1 MNRVRKAAAALKF
14 NGKNVDTS
22 LKDYL
27 ESVAYED
34 VASGSSDTL
43 SIKLHNITR
52 QWMKGWYPKKGDT
65 VEGSIKLLNWDKA
78 GKTGK
83 LFCGHFTL
91 DEIHFS
97 GNPMTASF
105 DCVSAPASESFK
117 TRQRNKTWENATIAE
132 IAGEIAGRYSLT
144 LSYAGAVIKI
154 KKLEQSESDSAFLYG
169 LCKDYGLSMKVY
181 KKKIVIYD
189 QTQIEQKSPVCTI
202 SMDDFVDN
210 NWDAHDSLYGV
221 YSGARISYKDPDDD
235 KETSI
240 YVGLKAEN
248 AKGGRTLKMNV
259 SADSAAEARR
269 KAAAQVNLSNEG
281 ATTISGT
288 IWPNMKICA
297 GVTVN
302 VTDFGKFNGKYFV
315 DKSTMEL
322 SGDSGTSQK
331 IEMHKCQKRITA

>member
-1 MNRVRKAAAALKF
+1 MSKPRKATTTLKF

-27 ESVAYED
+27 ESISYED

-43 SIKLHNITR
+43 SIKLHNITK
-52 QWMKGWYPKKGDT
+52 QWMKGWYPKKGDA
-65 VEGSIKLLNWDKA
+65 VEGSIKLLDWDKV
-78 GKTGK
+78 GKDK
-83 LFCGHFTL
+83 KIFCGHFTL
-91 DEIHFS
+91 DDVSFS

-117 TRQRNKTWENATIAE
+117 TRERNKTWENATISG
-132 IAGEIAGRYSLT
+132 IAGEVAGRYSLS
-144 LSYAGAVIKI
+144 LSYSGPSIKI
-154 KKLEQSESDSAFLYG
+154 KKLEQSESDSEFLYK

-189 QTQIEQKSPVCTI
+189 QTQMEQKGPVCTLG
-202 SMDDFVDN
+202 MDDFVDN
-210 NWDAHDSLYGV
+210 NWEARDSLYGV

-248 AKGGRTLKMNV
+248 AKGSRTLRINET
-259 SADSAAEARR
+259 ADSAADARR
-269 KAAAQVNLSNEG
+269 KAAAQVNLSNQD

-288 IWPNMKICA
+288 IWPNIKVCA
-297 GVTVN
+297 GVTVKI
-302 VTDFGKFNGKYFV
+302 TDFGKFNGKYFV

-322 SGDSGTSQK
+322 GESGTSQK
-331 IEMHKCQKRITA
+331 IETHKCQKRITA

>member
-1 MNRVRKAAAALKF
+1 MSKPRKATTTLKF

-27 ESVAYED
+27 ESISYED

-43 SIKLHNITR
+43 SIKLHNITK
-52 QWMKGWYPKKGDT
+52 QWMKGWYPKKGDA
-65 VEGSIKLLNWDKA
+65 VEGSIKLLDWDKV
-78 GKTGK
+78 GKDK
-83 LFCGHFTL
+83 KIFCGHFTL
-91 DEIHFS
+91 DDVSFS

-117 TRQRNKTWENATIAE
+117 TRERNKTWENATISG
-132 IAGEIAGRYSLT
+132 IAGEVAGRYSLS
-144 LSYAGAVIKI
+144 LSYSGPSIKI
-154 KKLEQSESDSAFLYG
+154 KKLEQSESDSEFLYK

-189 QTQIEQKSPVCTI
+189 QTQMEQKGPVCTLG
-202 SMDDFVDN
+202 MDDFVDN
-210 NWDAHDSLYGV
+210 NWEARDSLYGV

-248 AKGGRTLKMNV
+248 AKDSRTLRINET
-259 SADSAAEARR
+259 ADSAADARR
-269 KAAAQVNLSNEG
+269 KAAAQVNLSNQD

-288 IWPNMKICA
+288 IWPNIKVCA
-297 GVTVN
+297 GVTVKI
-302 VTDFGKFNGKYFV
+302 TDFGKFNGKYFV

-322 SGDSGTSQK
+322 GESGTSQK

>member
-1 MNRVRKAAAALKF
+1 MSKPRKATTTLKF

-27 ESVAYED
+27 ESVSYED

-43 SIKLHNITR
+43 SIKLHNITK
-52 QWMKGWYPKKGDT
+52 QWMKGWYPKKGDA
-65 VEGSIKLLNWDKA
+65 VEGSIKLLDWDKA
-78 GKTGK
+78 GKDK
-83 LFCGHFTL
+83 KIFCGHFTL
-91 DEIHFS
+91 DDVSFS

-117 TRQRNKTWENATIAE
+117 TRERNKTWENATISG
-132 IAGEIAGRYSLT
+132 IAREIAGRYSLS
-144 LSYAGAVIKI
+144 LSYSGPSIKI
-154 KKLEQSESDSAFLYG
+154 KKLEQSESDSEFLYK
-169 LCKDYGLSMKVY
+169 LCKDYGLSVKVY

-189 QTQIEQKSPVCTI
+189 QTQMEQKSPVCTLG
-202 SMDDFVDN
+202 MDDFVDN
-210 NWDAHDSLYGV
+210 NWEARDSLYGV

-248 AKGGRTLKMNV
+248 AKGSRTLRINET
-259 SADSAAEARR
+259 ADSAADARR
-269 KAAAQVNLSNEG
+269 KAAAQVNLSNQD

-288 IWPNMKICA
+288 IWPNIKVCA
-297 GVTVN
+297 GVTVKI
-302 VTDFGKFNGKYFV
+302 TDFGKFNGKYFV

-322 SGDSGTSQK
+322 GDSGTSQK

>member
-1 MNRVRKAAAALKF
+1 MSKPRKATTTLKF

-27 ESVAYED
+27 ESVSYED

-43 SIKLHNITR
+43 SIKLHNITK
-52 QWMKGWYPKKGDT
+52 QWMKGWYPKKGDA
-65 VEGSIKLLNWDKA
+65 VEGSIKLLDWDKV
-78 GKTGK
+78 GKDK
-83 LFCGHFTL
+83 KIFCGHFTL
-91 DEIHFS
+91 DDVSFS

-117 TRQRNKTWENATIAE
+117 TRERNKTWENATISG
-132 IAGEIAGRYSLT
+132 IAGESAGRYSLS
-144 LSYAGAVIKI
+144 LSYSGPSIKI
-154 KKLEQSESDSAFLYG
+154 KKLEQSESDSEFLYK

-189 QTQIEQKSPVCTI
+189 QTQMEQKSPVCTLG
-202 SMDDFVDN
+202 MDDFVDN
-210 NWDAHDSLYGV
+210 NWEARDSLYGV

-240 YVGLKAEN
+240 YVELKAEN
-248 AKGGRTLKMNV
+248 AKGSRTLRINET
-259 SADSAAEARR
+259 ADSAADARR
-269 KAAAQVNLSNEG
+269 KAAAQVNLSNQD

-288 IWPNMKICA
+288 IWPNIKVCA
-297 GVTVN
+297 GVTVKI
-302 VTDFGKFNGKYFV
+302 TDFGKFNGKYFV

-322 SGDSGTSQK
+322 GESGTSQK

>member
-1 MNRVRKAAAALKF
+1 MSKPRKATTTLKF

-27 ESVAYED
+27 ESVSYED

-43 SIKLHNITR
+43 SIKLHNITK
-52 QWMKGWYPKKGDT
+52 QWMKGWYPKKGDA
-65 VEGSIKLLNWDKA
+65 VEGSIKLLDWDKV
-78 GKTGK
+78 GKDK
-83 LFCGHFTL
+83 KIFCGHFTL
-91 DEIHFS
+91 DDVSFS

-117 TRQRNKTWENATIAE
+117 TRERNKTWENATISG
-132 IAGEIAGRYSLT
+132 IAGEVAGRYSLY
-144 LSYAGAVIKI
+144 LSYSGPSIKI
-154 KKLEQSESDSAFLYG
+154 KKLEQSESDSEFLYK

-189 QTQIEQKSPVCTI
+189 QTQMEQKGPVCTLG
-202 SMDDFVDN
+202 MDDFVDN
-210 NWDAHDSLYGV
+210 NWEARDSLYGV

-248 AKGGRTLKMNV
+248 AKGSRTLRINET
-259 SADSAAEARR
+259 ADSAADARR
-269 KAAAQVNLSNEG
+269 KAAAQVNLSNQD

-288 IWPNMKICA
+288 IWPNIKVCA
-297 GVTVN
+297 GVTVKI
-302 VTDFGKFNGKYFV
+302 TDFGKFNGKYFV

-322 SGDSGTSQK
+322 GESGTSQK

>member
-1 MNRVRKAAAALKF
+1 MSKPRKATTTLKF

-27 ESVAYED
+27 ESISYED

-43 SIKLHNITR
+43 SIKLHNITK
-52 QWMKGWYPKKGDT
+52 QWMKGWYPKKGDA
-65 VEGSIKLLNWDKA
+65 VEGSIKLLDWDKV
-78 GKTGK
+78 GKDK
-83 LFCGHFTL
+83 KIFCGHFTL
-91 DEIHFS
+91 DDVSFS
-97 GNPMTASF
+97 GDPMTASF

-117 TRQRNKTWENATIAE
+117 TRERNKTWENATISG
-132 IAGEIAGRYSLT
+132 IAGEVAGRYSLSP
-144 LSYAGAVIKI
+144 SYSGPSIKI
-154 KKLEQSESDSAFLYG
+154 KKLEQSESDSEFLYK

-189 QTQIEQKSPVCTI
+189 QTQMEQKGPVCTLG
-202 SMDDFVDN
+202 MDDFVDN
-210 NWDAHDSLYGV
+210 NWEARDSLYGV

-248 AKGGRTLKMNV
+248 AKGSRTLRINET
-259 SADSAAEARR
+259 ADSAADARR
-269 KAAAQVNLSNEG
+269 KAAAQVNLSNQD

-288 IWPNMKICA
+288 IWPNIKVCA
-297 GVTVN
+297 GVTVKI
-302 VTDFGKFNGKYFV
+302 TDFGKFNGKYFV

-322 SGDSGTSQK
+322 GESGTSQK

>member
-1 MNRVRKAAAALKF
+1 MSKPRKATTTLKF

-27 ESVAYED
+27 ESISYED

-43 SIKLHNITR
+43 SIKLHNITK
-52 QWMKGWYPKKGDT
+52 QWMKGWYPKKGDA
-65 VEGSIKLLNWDKA
+65 VEGSIKLLDWDKV
-78 GKTGK
+78 GKDK
-83 LFCGHFTL
+83 KIFCGHFTL
-91 DEIHFS
+91 DDVSFS

-117 TRQRNKTWENATIAE
+117 TRERNKTWENATISG
-132 IAGEIAGRYSLT
+132 IAGEVAGRYSRS
-144 LSYAGAVIKI
+144 LSYSGPSIKI
-154 KKLEQSESDSAFLYG
+154 KKLEQSESDSEFLYK

-189 QTQIEQKSPVCTI
+189 QTQMEQKGPVCTLG
-202 SMDDFVDN
+202 MDDFVDN
-210 NWDAHDSLYGV
+210 NWEARDSLYGV

-248 AKGGRTLKMNV
+248 AKDSRTLRINET
-259 SADSAAEARR
+259 ADSAADARR
-269 KAAAQVNLSNEG
+269 KAAAQVNLSNQD

-288 IWPNMKICA
+288 IWPNIKVCA
-297 GVTVN
+297 GVTVKI
-302 VTDFGKFNGKYFV
+302 TDFGKFNGKYFV

-322 SGDSGTSQK
+322 GESGTSQK

>member
-1 MNRVRKAAAALKF
+1 MSKPRKAVTTLKF

-27 ESVAYED
+27 ESVTYED
-34 VASGSSDTL
+34 IASGSSDTL
-43 SIKLHNITR
+43 SIKLHNITK
-52 QWMKGWYPKKGDT
+52 QWMKEWYPKKGDA
-65 VEGSIKLLNWDKA
+65 VEGSIKLLDWDKA
-78 GKTGK
+78 GKDK
-83 LFCGHFTL
+83 KIFCGHFTL
-91 DEIHFS
+91 DDVSFS

-105 DCVSAPASESFK
+105 GCVSAPASESFK
-117 TRQRNKTWENATIAE
+117 TRERNKTWENATIK
-132 IAGEIAGRYSLT
+132 EIAGRYSLS
-144 LSYAGAVIKI
+144 LSYSGPTIKI
-154 KKLEQSESDSAFLYG
+154 KKLEQSENDSAFLYG

-189 QTQIEQKSPVCTI
+189 QTQMEQKAPVCTI
-202 SMDDFVDN
+202 RMDDFVDN
-210 NWDAHDSLYGV
+210 SWDAHDSLYGV

-248 AKGGRTLKMNV
+248 AKGSRTLRINET
-259 SADSAAEARR
+259 ADSAADARC

-288 IWPNMKICA
+288 IWPDIKICV
-297 GVTVN
+297 GVTVK
-302 VTDFGKFNGKYFV
+302 VTGFGKLNGKYFV

-322 SGDSGTSQK
+322 GDSGTSQK

>member
-1 MNRVRKAAAALKF
+1 MSKPRKATTTLKF

-27 ESVAYED
+27 ESISYED

-43 SIKLHNITR
+43 SIKLHNITK
-52 QWMKGWYPKKGDT
+52 QWMKGWYPQKGDA
-65 VEGSIKLLNWDKA
+65 VEGSIKLLDWDKV
-78 GKTGK
+78 GKDK
-83 LFCGHFTL
+83 KIFCGHFTL
-91 DEIHFS
+91 DDVSFS

-117 TRQRNKTWENATIAE
+117 TRERNKTWENATISG
-132 IAGEIAGRYSLT
+132 IAGEVAGRYSLS
-144 LSYAGAVIKI
+144 LSYSGPSIKI
-154 KKLEQSESDSAFLYG
+154 KKLEQSESDSEFLYK

-189 QTQIEQKSPVCTI
+189 QTQMEQKGPVCTLG
-202 SMDDFVDN
+202 MDDFVDN
-210 NWDAHDSLYGV
+210 NWEARDSLYGV

-248 AKGGRTLKMNV
+248 AKDSRTLRINET
-259 SADSAAEARR
+259 ADSAADARR
-269 KAAAQVNLSNEG
+269 KAAAQVNLSNQD

-288 IWPNMKICA
+288 IWPNIKVCA
-297 GVTVN
+297 GVTVKI
-302 VTDFGKFNGKYFV
+302 TDFGKFNGKYFV

-322 SGDSGTSQK
+322 GESGTSQK

>member
-1 MNRVRKAAAALKF
+1 MSRPRKAVTTLKF

-27 ESVAYED
+27 ESVSYED

-43 SIKLHNITR
+43 SISLHNIDK
-52 QWMKGWYPKKGDT
+52 QWMKGWYPKKGDA
-65 VEGSIKLLNWDKA
+65 VEGSIKFLDWD
-78 GKTGK
+78 KTGK
-83 LFCGHFTL
+83 NKKIFCGHFTL
-91 DEIHFS
+91 DDVSFS

-117 TRQRNKTWENATIAE
+117 TRERNKTWENAAISE
-132 IAGEIAGRYSLT
+132 IAGEIAGRYSLS
-144 LSYAGAVIKI
+144 LSYSGPTIKI
-154 KKLEQSESDSAFLYG
+154 KKLEQSENDSAFLYG

-189 QTQIEQKSPVCTI
+189 QTQMEQKAPVCTI
-202 SMDDFVDN
+202 RMDDFVDN
-210 NWDAHDSLYGV
+210 SWDAHDSLYGV

-248 AKGGRTLKMNV
+248 AKGSRTLRINET
-259 SADSAAEARR
+259 ADSAADARH

-288 IWPNMKICA
+288 IWPDIKICA
-297 GVTVN
+297 GVTVK
-302 VTDFGKFNGKYFV
+302 VTDFGKLNGKYFV

-322 SGDSGTSQK
+322 GDSGTSQK

>member
-1 MNRVRKAAAALKF
+1 MSKPRKATTTLKF

-27 ESVAYED
+27 ESVSYED

-43 SIKLHNITR
+43 SIKLHNITK
-52 QWMKGWYPKKGDT
+52 QWMKGWYPKKGDA
-65 VEGSIKLLNWDKA
+65 VEGSIKLLDWDKV
-78 GKTGK
+78 GKDK
-83 LFCGHFTL
+83 KIFCGHFTL
-91 DEIHFS
+91 DDVSFS

-117 TRQRNKTWENATIAE
+117 TRERNKTWENATISG
-132 IAGEIAGRYSLT
+132 IAGEVAGRYSLS
-144 LSYAGAVIKI
+144 LSYSGPSIKI
-154 KKLEQSESDSAFLYG
+154 KKLEQSESDSEFLYK

-189 QTQIEQKSPVCTI
+189 QTQMEQKGPVCTLG
-202 SMDDFVDN
+202 MDDFVDN
-210 NWDAHDSLYGV
+210 NWEARDSLYGV

-248 AKGGRTLKMNV
+248 AKGSRTLRINET
-259 SADSAAEARR
+259 ADSAADARR
-269 KAAAQVNLSNEG
+269 KAAAQVNLSNQD

-288 IWPNMKICA
+288 IWPNIKVCA
-297 GVTVN
+297 GVTVKI
-302 VTDFGKFNGKYFV
+302 TDFGKFNGKYFV

-322 SGDSGTSQK
+322 GESGTSQK

>member
-1 MNRVRKAAAALKF
+1 MSKPRKATTTLKF

-27 ESVAYED
+27 ESVSYED

-43 SIKLHNITR
+43 SIKLHNITK
-52 QWMKGWYPKKGDT
+52 QWMKGWYPKKGDA
-65 VEGSIKLLNWDKA
+65 VEGSIKLLDWDKV
-78 GKTGK
+78 GKDK
-83 LFCGHFTL
+83 KIFCGHFTL
-91 DEIHFS
+91 DDVSFS

-117 TRQRNKTWENATIAE
+117 TRERNKTWENATISG
-132 IAGEIAGRYSLT
+132 IAGESAGRYSLS
-144 LSYAGAVIKI
+144 LSYSGPSIKI
-154 KKLEQSESDSAFLYG
+154 KKLEQSESDSEFLYK

-189 QTQIEQKSPVCTI
+189 QTQMEQKSPVCTLG
-202 SMDDFVDN
+202 MDDFVDN
-210 NWDAHDSLYGV
+210 NWEARDSLYGV

-248 AKGGRTLKMNV
+248 AKGSRTLRINET
-259 SADSAAEARR
+259 ADSAADARR
-269 KAAAQVNLSNEG
+269 KAAAQVNLSNQD

-288 IWPNMKICA
+288 IWPNIKVCA
-297 GVTVN
+297 GVTVKI
-302 VTDFGKFNGKYFV
+302 TDFGKFNGKYFV

-322 SGDSGTSQK
+322 GESGTSQK

>member
-1 MNRVRKAAAALKF
+1 MSRARKVEAALRF

-27 ESVAYED
+27 ESVTYED

-43 SIKLHNITR
+43 SVKLHNITK
-52 QWMKGWYPKKGDT
+52 QWMKGWYPKKGDA
-65 VEGSIKLLNWDKA
+65 VEGSIKLLGWDKA
-78 GKTGK
+78 GKNEK
-83 LFCGHFTL
+83 IFCGHFTL
-91 DEIHFS
+91 DDINFS

-105 DCVSAPASESFK
+105 DCVSAPAGESFK
-117 TRQRNKTWENATIAE
+117 TRERNKTWENAAISG
-132 IAGEIAGRYSLT
+132 IAGEIASRYSLT
-144 LSYAGAVIKI
+144 LSYSGPDIKI
-154 KKLEQSESDSAFLYG
+154 KKLEQSENDSAFLYG

-189 QTQIEQKSPVCTI
+189 QTQMEQKGPACTI

-210 NWDAHDSLYGV
+210 NWEAHDGLYGV

-240 YVGLKAEN
+240 YVGLKAEKE
-248 AKGGRTLKMNV
+248 KGSRTLKINQT
-259 SADSAAEARR
+259 ADSAADARR

-288 IWPNMKICA
+288 IWPNIKICA
-297 GVTVN
+297 GVTVK
-302 VTDFGKFNGKYFV
+302 VTGFGKFNGKYFV
-315 DKSTMEL
+315 DKSTMEI
-322 SGDSGTSQK
+322 SGGSGTSQK

>member
-1 MNRVRKAAAALKF
+1 MSKPRKATTTLKF

-27 ESVAYED
+27 ESVSYED
-34 VASGSSDTL
+34 IASGSSDTL
-43 SIKLHNITR
+43 SIKLHNITK
-52 QWMKGWYPKKGDT
+52 QWMKGWYPKKGDA
-65 VEGSIKLLNWDKA
+65 VEGSIKLLDWDKV
-78 GKTGK
+78 GKDK
-83 LFCGHFTL
+83 KIFCGHFTL
-91 DEIHFS
+91 DDVSFS

-117 TRQRNKTWENATIAE
+117 TRERNKTWENATISG
-132 IAGEIAGRYSLT
+132 IAGEIAGRYSLS
-144 LSYAGAVIKI
+144 LSYSGPSIKL
-154 KKLEQSESDSAFLYG
+154 KKLEQSESDSEFLYK

-189 QTQIEQKSPVCTI
+189 QTQMEQKGPVCTLG
-202 SMDDFVDN
+202 MDDFVDN
-210 NWDAHDSLYGV
+210 NWEARDSLYGV

-248 AKGGRTLKMNV
+248 AKGSRTLKINQT
-259 SADSAAEARR
+259 ADSAADAKR
-269 KAAAQVNLSNEG
+269 KAAAQVNLSNQD

-288 IWPNMKICA
+288 IWPNIKVCA
-297 GVTVN
+297 GVTVKI
-302 VTDFGKFNGKYFV
+302 TDFGKFNGKYFV

-322 SGDSGTSQK
+322 GDSGTSQK

>member
-1 MNRVRKAAAALKF
+1 MSKPRKATTTLKF

-27 ESVAYED
+27 ESISYED

-43 SIKLHNITR
+43 SIKLHNITK
-52 QWMKGWYPKKGDT
+52 QWMKGWYPKKGDA
-65 VEGSIKLLNWDKA
+65 VEGSIKLLDWDKV
-78 GKTGK
+78 GKDK
-83 LFCGHFTL
+83 KIFCGHFTL
-91 DEIHFS
+91 DDVSFS

-117 TRQRNKTWENATIAE
+117 TRERNKTWENATISG
-132 IAGEIAGRYSLT
+132 IAGEVAGRYSLS
-144 LSYAGAVIKI
+144 LSYSGPSIKI
-154 KKLEQSESDSAFLYG
+154 KKLEQSESDSEFLYK

-189 QTQIEQKSPVCTI
+189 QTQMEQKGPVCTLG
-202 SMDDFVDN
+202 MDDFVDN
-210 NWDAHDSLYGV
+210 NWEARDSLYGV

-248 AKGGRTLKMNV
+248 AKGSRTLRINET
-259 SADSAAEARR
+259 ADSAADARR
-269 KAAAQVNLSNEG
+269 KAAAQVNLSNQD
-281 ATTISGT
+281 ATTINGT
-288 IWPNMKICA
+288 IWPNIKVCA
-297 GVTVN
+297 GVTVKI
-302 VTDFGKFNGKYFV
+302 TDFGKFNGKYFV

-322 SGDSGTSQK
+322 GESGTSQK

>member
-1 MNRVRKAAAALKF
+1 MSKPRKATTTLKF

-27 ESVAYED
+27 ESVSYED

-43 SIKLHNITR
+43 SIKLHNITK
-52 QWMKGWYPKKGDT
+52 QWMKGWYPKKGDA
-65 VEGSIKLLNWDKA
+65 VEGSIKLLDWDKA
-78 GKTGK
+78 GKDK
-83 LFCGHFTL
+83 KIFCGHFTL
-91 DEIHFS
+91 DDVSFS

-117 TRQRNKTWENATIAE
+117 TRERNKTWENATISG
-132 IAGEIAGRYSLT
+132 IAGEVAGRYSLS
-144 LSYAGAVIKI
+144 LSYSGPSIKI
-154 KKLEQSESDSAFLYG
+154 KKLEQSESDSEFLYK

-189 QTQIEQKSPVCTI
+189 QTQMEQKSPVCTLG
-202 SMDDFVDN
+202 MDDFVDN
-210 NWDAHDSLYGV
+210 NWEARDSLYGV

-248 AKGGRTLKMNV
+248 AKGSRTLRINET
-259 SADSAAEARR
+259 ADSAADARR
-269 KAAAQVNLSNEG
+269 KAAAQVNLSNQD

-288 IWPNMKICA
+288 IWPNIKVCA
-297 GVTVN
+297 GVTVKI
-302 VTDFGKFNGKYFV
+302 TDFGKFNGKYFV

-322 SGDSGTSQK
+322 GESGTSQK

>member
-1 MNRVRKAAAALKF
+1 MSKPRKATTTLKF

-27 ESVAYED
+27 ESISYED

-43 SIKLHNITR
+43 SIKLHNITK
-52 QWMKGWYPKKGDT
+52 QWMKGWYPKKGDA
-65 VEGSIKLLNWDKA
+65 VEGSIKLLDWDKV
-78 GKTGK
+78 GKDK
-83 LFCGHFTL
+83 KIFCGHFTL
-91 DEIHFS
+91 DDVSFS

-117 TRQRNKTWENATIAE
+117 TRERNKTWENATISG
-132 IAGEIAGRYSLT
+132 IAGESAGRYSLS
-144 LSYAGAVIKI
+144 LSYSGPSIKI
-154 KKLEQSESDSAFLYG
+154 KKLEQSESDSEFLYK

-189 QTQIEQKSPVCTI
+189 QTQMEQKSPVCTLG
-202 SMDDFVDN
+202 MDDFVDN
-210 NWDAHDSLYGV
+210 NWEARDSLYGV

-248 AKGGRTLKMNV
+248 AKGSRTLRINET
-259 SADSAAEARR
+259 ADSAADARR
-269 KAAAQVNLSNEG
+269 KAAAQVNLSNQD

-288 IWPNMKICA
+288 IWPNIKVCA
-297 GVTVN
+297 GVTVKI
-302 VTDFGKFNGKYFV
+302 TDFGKFNGKYFV

-322 SGDSGTSQK
+322 GESGTSQK

>member
-1 MNRVRKAAAALKF
+1 MSKPRKATTTLKF

-27 ESVAYED
+27 ESISYED

-43 SIKLHNITR
+43 SIKLHNITK
-52 QWMKGWYPKKGDT
+52 QWMKGWYPKKGDA
-65 VEGSIKLLNWDKA
+65 VEGSIKLLDWDKV
-78 GKTGK
+78 GKDK
-83 LFCGHFTL
+83 KIFCGHFTL
-91 DEIHFS
+91 DDVSFS

-117 TRQRNKTWENATIAE
+117 TRERNKTWENATISG
-132 IAGEIAGRYSLT
+132 IAGEVAGRYSLS
-144 LSYAGAVIKI
+144 LSYSGPSIKI
-154 KKLEQSESDSAFLYG
+154 KKLEQSESDSEFLYK

-189 QTQIEQKSPVCTI
+189 QTQMEQKSPVCTLG
-202 SMDDFVDN
+202 MDDFVDN
-210 NWDAHDSLYGV
+210 NWEARDSLYGV

-248 AKGGRTLKMNV
+248 AKGSRTLRINET
-259 SADSAAEARR
+259 ADSAADARR
-269 KAAAQVNLSNEG
+269 KAAAQVNLSNQD

-288 IWPNMKICA
+288 IWPNIKVCA
-297 GVTVN
+297 GVTVKI
-302 VTDFGKFNGKYFV
+302 TDFGKFNGKYFV

-322 SGDSGTSQK
+322 GESGTSQK

>member
-1 MNRVRKAAAALKF
+1 MSKPRKATTTLKF

-27 ESVAYED
+27 ESVSYED

-43 SIKLHNITR
+43 SIKLHNITK
-52 QWMKGWYPKKGDT
+52 QWMKGWYPKKGDA
-65 VEGSIKLLNWDKA
+65 VEGSIKLLDWDKV
-78 GKTGK
+78 GKDK
-83 LFCGHFTL
+83 KIFCGHFTL
-91 DEIHFS
+91 DDVSFS

-117 TRQRNKTWENATIAE
+117 TRERNKTWENATISG
-132 IAGEIAGRYSLT
+132 IAGEIAGRYSLS
-144 LSYAGAVIKI
+144 LSYSGPSIKL
-154 KKLEQSESDSAFLYG
+154 KKLEQSESDSEFLYK

-189 QTQIEQKSPVCTI
+189 QTQMEQKGPVCTLG
-202 SMDDFVDN
+202 MDDFVDN
-210 NWDAHDSLYGV
+210 NWEARDSLYGV

-248 AKGGRTLKMNV
+248 AKDSRTLRINET
-259 SADSAAEARR
+259 ADSAADARR
-269 KAAAQVNLSNEG
+269 KAAAQVNLSNQD

-288 IWPNMKICA
+288 IWPNIKVCA
-297 GVTVN
+297 GVTVKI
-302 VTDFGKFNGKYFV
+302 TDFGKFNGKYFV

-322 SGDSGTSQK
+322 GDSGTSQR

>member
-1 MNRVRKAAAALKF
+1 MSKPRKATTTLKF

-27 ESVAYED
+27 ESVSYED
-34 VASGSSDTL
+34 IASGSSDTL
-43 SIKLHNITR
+43 SIKLHNITK
-52 QWMKGWYPKKGDT
+52 QWMKGWYPKKGDA
-65 VEGSIKLLNWDKA
+65 VEGSIKLLDWDKV
-78 GKTGK
+78 GKDK
-83 LFCGHFTL
+83 KIFCGHFTL
-91 DEIHFS
+91 DDVSFS

-117 TRQRNKTWENATIAE
+117 TRERNKTWENATISG
-132 IAGEIAGRYSLT
+132 IAGEVAGRYSLS
-144 LSYAGAVIKI
+144 LSYSGPSIKI
-154 KKLEQSESDSAFLYG
+154 KKLEQSESDSEFLYK

-189 QTQIEQKSPVCTI
+189 QTQMEQKGPVCTLG
-202 SMDDFVDN
+202 MDDFVDN
-210 NWDAHDSLYGV
+210 NWEARDSLYGV

-248 AKGGRTLKMNV
+248 AKGSRTLRINET
-259 SADSAAEARR
+259 ADSAADARR
-269 KAAAQVNLSNEG
+269 KAAAQVNLSNQD

-288 IWPNMKICA
+288 IWPNIKVCA
-297 GVTVN
+297 GVTVKI
-302 VTDFGKFNGKYFV
+302 TDFGKFNGKYFV

-322 SGDSGTSQK
+322 GESGTSQK

>member
-1 MNRVRKAAAALKF
+1 MSKPRKVTTTLKF

-27 ESVAYED
+27 ESVSYED
-34 VASGSSDTL
+34 IASGSSDTL
-43 SIKLHNITR
+43 SIKLHNITK
-52 QWMKGWYPKKGDT
+52 QWMKGWYPKKGDA
-65 VEGSIKLLNWDKA
+65 VEGSIKLLDWDKA
-78 GKTGK
+78 GKDK
-83 LFCGHFTL
+83 KIFCGHFTL
-91 DEIHFS
+91 DDVSFS

-117 TRQRNKTWENATIAE
+117 TRERNKTWENATISG
-132 IAGEIAGRYSLT
+132 IAGEIAGRYSLS
-144 LSYAGAVIKI
+144 LSYSGPSIKI
-154 KKLEQSESDSAFLYG
+154 KKLEQSESDSEFLYK

-189 QTQIEQKSPVCTI
+189 QTQMEQKGPVCTLG
-202 SMDDFVDN
+202 MDDFVDN
-210 NWDAHDSLYGV
+210 NWDARDSLYGV

-248 AKGGRTLKMNV
+248 TKGSRTLRINET
-259 SADSAAEARR
+259 ADSAADARR
-269 KAAAQVNLSNEG
+269 KAAAQVNLSNQD

-288 IWPNMKICA
+288 IWPNIKVCA
-297 GVTVN
+297 GVTVKI
-302 VTDFGKFNGKYFV
+302 TDFGKFNGKYFV

-322 SGDSGTSQK
+322 GDSGTSQK

>member
-1 MNRVRKAAAALKF
+1 MSKPRKATTTLKF

-27 ESVAYED
+27 ESISYED

-43 SIKLHNITR
+43 SIKLHNITK
-52 QWMKGWYPKKGDT
+52 QWMKGWYPKKGDA
-65 VEGSIKLLNWDKA
+65 VEGSIKLLDWDKV
-78 GKTGK
+78 GKDK
-83 LFCGHFTL
+83 KIFCGHFTL
-91 DEIHFS
+91 DDVSFS

-117 TRQRNKTWENATIAE
+117 TRERNKTWENATISG
-132 IAGEIAGRYSLT
+132 IAGESAGRYSLS
-144 LSYAGAVIKI
+144 LSYSGPSIKI
-154 KKLEQSESDSAFLYG
+154 KKLEQSESDSEFLYK

-189 QTQIEQKSPVCTI
+189 QTQMEQKGPVCTLG
-202 SMDDFVDN
+202 MDDFVDN
-210 NWDAHDSLYGV
+210 NWEARDSLYGV

-248 AKGGRTLKMNV
+248 AKDSRTLRINET
-259 SADSAAEARR
+259 ADSAADARR
-269 KAAAQVNLSNEG
+269 KAAAQVNLSNQD

-288 IWPNMKICA
+288 IWPNIKVCA
-297 GVTVN
+297 GVTVKI
-302 VTDFGKFNGKYFV
+302 TDFGKFNGKYFV

-322 SGDSGTSQK
+322 GESGTSQK

>member
-1 MNRVRKAAAALKF
+1 MSKPRKATTTLKF

-27 ESVAYED
+27 ESVSYED

-43 SIKLHNITR
+43 SIKLHNITK
-52 QWMKGWYPKKGDT
+52 QWMKGWYPKKGDA
-65 VEGSIKLLNWDKA
+65 VEGSIKLLDWDKV
-78 GKTGK
+78 GKDK
-83 LFCGHFTL
+83 KIFCGHFTL
-91 DEIHFS
+91 DDVSFS

-117 TRQRNKTWENATIAE
+117 TRERNKTWENATISG
-132 IAGEIAGRYSLT
+132 IAGEIAGRYSLS
-144 LSYAGAVIKI
+144 LSYSGPSIKL
-154 KKLEQSESDSAFLYG
+154 KKLEQSESDSEFLYK

-189 QTQIEQKSPVCTI
+189 QTQMEQKGPVCTLG
-202 SMDDFVDN
+202 MDDFVDN
-210 NWDAHDSLYGV
+210 NWEARDSLYGV

-248 AKGGRTLKMNV
+248 AKGSRTLKINQT
-259 SADSAAEARR
+259 ADSAADAKR
-269 KAAAQVNLSNEG
+269 KAAAQVNLSNQD

-288 IWPNMKICA
+288 IWPNIKVCA
-297 GVTVN
+297 GVTVKI
-302 VTDFGKFNGKYFV
+302 TDFGKFNGKYFV

-322 SGDSGTSQK
+322 GDSGTSQR

>member
-1 MNRVRKAAAALKF
+1 MSKPRKATTTLKF

-27 ESVAYED
+27 ESVSYED

-43 SIKLHNITR
+43 SIKLHNITK
-52 QWMKGWYPKKGDT
+52 QWMKGWYPKKGDA
-65 VEGSIKLLNWDKA
+65 VEGSIKLLDWDKA
-78 GKTGK
+78 GKDK
-83 LFCGHFTL
+83 KIFCGHFTL
-91 DEIHFS
+91 DDVSFS

-117 TRQRNKTWENATIAE
+117 TRERNKTWENATISG
-132 IAGEIAGRYSLT
+132 IAREIAGRYSLS
-144 LSYAGAVIKI
+144 LSYSGPSIKI
-154 KKLEQSESDSAFLYG
+154 KKLEQSESDSEFLYK

-189 QTQIEQKSPVCTI
+189 QTQMEQKSPVCTLG
-202 SMDDFVDN
+202 MDDFVDN
-210 NWDAHDSLYGV
+210 NWEARDSLYGV

-248 AKGGRTLKMNV
+248 AKGSRTLRINET
-259 SADSAAEARR
+259 ADSAADARR
-269 KAAAQVNLSNEG
+269 KAAAQVNLSNQD

-288 IWPNMKICA
+288 IWPNIKVCA
-297 GVTVN
+297 GVTVKI
-302 VTDFGKFNGKYFV
+302 TDFGKFNGKYFV

-322 SGDSGTSQK
+322 GESGTSQK

>member
-1 MNRVRKAAAALKF
+1 MSKPRKATTTLKF

-27 ESVAYED
+27 ESVSYED

-43 SIKLHNITR
+43 SIKLHNITK
-52 QWMKGWYPKKGDT
+52 QWMKGWYPKKGDA
-65 VEGSIKLLNWDKA
+65 VEGSIKLLDWDKV
-78 GKTGK
+78 GKDK
-83 LFCGHFTL
+83 KIFCGHFTL
-91 DEIHFS
+91 DDVSFS

-117 TRQRNKTWENATIAE
+117 TRERNKTWENATISG
-132 IAGEIAGRYSLT
+132 IAREIAGRYSLS
-144 LSYAGAVIKI
+144 LSYSGPSIKI
-154 KKLEQSESDSAFLYG
+154 KKLEQSESDSEFLYK
-169 LCKDYGLSMKVY
+169 LCKDYGLSVKVY

-189 QTQIEQKSPVCTI
+189 QTQMEQKSPVCTLG
-202 SMDDFVDN
+202 MDDFVDN
-210 NWDAHDSLYGV
+210 NWEARDSLYGV

-248 AKGGRTLKMNV
+248 AKGSRTLRINET
-259 SADSAAEARR
+259 ADSAADARR
-269 KAAAQVNLSNEG
+269 KAAAQVNLSNQD

-288 IWPNMKICA
+288 IWPNIKVCA
-297 GVTVN
+297 GVTVKI
-302 VTDFGKFNGKYFV
+302 TDFGKFNGKYFV

-322 SGDSGTSQK
+322 GDSGTSQK

>member
-1 MNRVRKAAAALKF
+1 MSKPRKATTTLKF

-27 ESVAYED
+27 ESVSYED

-43 SIKLHNITR
+43 SIKLHNITK
-52 QWMKGWYPKKGDT
+52 QWMKGWYPKKGDA
-65 VEGSIKLLNWDKA
+65 VEGSIKLLDWDKV
-78 GKTGK
+78 GKDK
-83 LFCGHFTL
+83 KIFCGHFTL
-91 DEIHFS
+91 DDVSFS

-117 TRQRNKTWENATIAE
+117 TRERNKTWENATISG
-132 IAGEIAGRYSLT
+132 IAGEIAGRYSLSI
-144 LSYAGAVIKI
+144 SYSGPSIKI
-154 KKLEQSESDSAFLYG
+154 KKLEQSESDSEFLYK

-189 QTQIEQKSPVCTI
+189 QTQMEQKGPVCTLG
-202 SMDDFVDN
+202 MDDFVDN
-210 NWDAHDSLYGV
+210 NWEARDSLYGV

-248 AKGGRTLKMNV
+248 AKGSRTLRINET
-259 SADSAAEARR
+259 ADSAADARR
-269 KAAAQVNLSNEG
+269 KAAAQVNLSNQD

-288 IWPNMKICA
+288 IWPNIKVCA
-297 GVTVN
+297 GVTVKI
-302 VTDFGKFNGKYFV
+302 TDFGKFNGKYFV

-322 SGDSGTSQK
+322 GESGTSQK

>member
-1 MNRVRKAAAALKF
+1 MSKPRKATTTLKF

-27 ESVAYED
+27 ESISYED

-43 SIKLHNITR
+43 SIKLHNITK
-52 QWMKGWYPKKGDT
+52 QWMKGWYPKKGDA
-65 VEGSIKLLNWDKA
+65 VEGSIKLLDWDKV
-78 GKTGK
+78 GKDK
-83 LFCGHFTL
+83 KIFCGHFTL
-91 DEIHFS
+91 DDVSFS

-117 TRQRNKTWENATIAE
+117 TRERNKTWENATISG
-132 IAGEIAGRYSLT
+132 IAGEVAGRYSLS
-144 LSYAGAVIKI
+144 LSYSGPSIKI
-154 KKLEQSESDSAFLYG
+154 KKLEQSESDSEFLYK

-189 QTQIEQKSPVCTI
+189 QTQMEQKGPVCTLG
-202 SMDDFVDN
+202 MDDFVDN
-210 NWDAHDSLYGV
+210 NWEARDSLYGV

-248 AKGGRTLKMNV
+248 AKGSRTLRINET
-259 SADSAAEARR
+259 ADSAADARR
-269 KAAAQVNLSNEG
+269 KAAAQVNLSNQD

-288 IWPNMKICA
+288 IWPNIKVCA
-297 GVTVN
+297 GVTVKI
-302 VTDFGKFNGKYFV
+302 TDFGKFNGKYFV

-322 SGDSGTSQK
+322 GESGTSQK

>member
-1 MNRVRKAAAALKF
+1 MSKPRKATTTLKF

-27 ESVAYED
+27 ESVTYED
-34 VASGSSDTL
+34 IASGSSDTL
-43 SIKLHNITR
+43 SIKLHNITK
-52 QWMKGWYPKKGDT
+52 QWMKGWYPKKGDA
-65 VEGSIKLLNWDKA
+65 VEGSIKLLDWDKA
-78 GKTGK
+78 GKDK
-83 LFCGHFTL
+83 KIFCGHFTL
-91 DEIHFS
+91 DDVSFS

-105 DCVSAPASESFK
+105 DCVSSPASEAFK
-117 TRQRNKTWENATIAE
+117 TRERNKTWENATISG
-132 IAGEIAGRYSLT
+132 IAGEIAGRYSLS
-144 LSYAGAVIKI
+144 LSYSGPAIKI
-154 KKLEQSESDSAFLYG
+154 KKLEQSENDSTFLYN

-189 QTQIEQKSPVCTI
+189 QTQMELKSPVCTL

-210 NWDAHDSLYGV
+210 DWEAHDGLYGV
-221 YSGARISYKDPDDD
+221 YSGARMSYKDPDDD

-240 YVGLKAEN
+240 YVGLKEEK
-248 AKGGRTLKMNV
+248 AKGSRTLRINET
-259 SADSAAEARR
+259 ADSAADARR
-269 KAAAQVNLSNEG
+269 KAAAQVNLSNQD

-288 IWPNMKICA
+288 IWPNIKVCA
-297 GVTVN
+297 GVTVK

-322 SGDSGTSQK
+322 GDGGMSQK